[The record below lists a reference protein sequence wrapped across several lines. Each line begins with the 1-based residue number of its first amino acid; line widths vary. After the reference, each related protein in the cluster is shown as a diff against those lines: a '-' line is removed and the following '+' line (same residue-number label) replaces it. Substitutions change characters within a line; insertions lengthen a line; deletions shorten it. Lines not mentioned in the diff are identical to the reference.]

1 MYLTVCDC
9 MDHSPSGSSV
19 HGIFQ
24 ARTLEWVTI
33 PFSKTSHMSQQYY
46 LEDRLLKHYPRSI
59 QQHNER
65 IAGYEADIA
74 RLSANTPE
82 DKEVFPPLTVLGMTY
97 TEKADAGK
105 AIIGA
110 CHQIQDKNAM
120 PIGSYRGF
128 DMELSFSPFT
138 GVYQLTMKGTLSHS
152 VTLGSDIH
160 GNITRID
167 NLLSGLSDSC
177 ENVKQKLAEEQRQME
192 MAKAELGKPFPQ
204 EEELAAKNK
213 RLAELNALLNL
224 DQKDSVILDGD
235 DELEQD
241 TAVPSRRRSTPDMER

>member
-1 MYLTVCDC
+1 
-9 MDHSPSGSSV
+9 
-19 HGIFQ
+19 
-24 ARTLEWVTI
+24 
-33 PFSKTSHMSQQYY
+33 
-46 LEDRLLKHYPRSI
+46 
-59 QQHNER
+59 
-65 IAGYEADIA
+65 
-74 RLSANTPE
+74 
-82 DKEVFPPLTVLGMTY
+82 
-97 TEKADAGK
+97 
-105 AIIGA
+105 
-110 CHQIQDKNAM
+110 M

-128 DMELSFSPFT
+128 DMELSFSSFT
-138 GVYQLTMKGTLSHS
+138 GVYQLTMKGALSHS

-177 ENVKQKLAEEQRQME
+177 ENVKQKLVEEQRQME

-235 DELEQD
+235 DEPEQD
-241 TAVPSRRRSTPDMER
+241 TAAPSRRRSTPDMER